1 MQVLQFKTVHL
12 AVIGAIASVF
22 GMAAENINAEPL
34 LTYEQNKVVDNVL
47 SNADAGTQGFLY
59 LNKKE
64 KLTQARTLHP
74 ILCPSSIKQQE
85 RIRWF
90 TLQAQVDR

>member
-47 SNADAGTQGFLY
+47 SNADAGT
-59 LNKKE
+59 
-64 KLTQARTLHP
+64 P
-74 ILCPSSIKQQE
+74 
-85 RIRWF
+85 
-90 TLQAQVDR
+90 

>member
-59 LNKKE
+59 LNKKRRN
-64 KLTQARTLHP
+64 LLRP
-74 ILCPSSIKQQE
+74 E
-85 RIRWF
+85 RFIRYSV
-90 TLQAQVDR
+90 LRQ

>member
-59 LNKKE
+59 LNKKV
-64 KLTQARTLHP
+64 LRQ
-74 ILCPSSIKQQE
+74 
-85 RIRWF
+85 
-90 TLQAQVDR
+90 

>member
-59 LNKKE
+59 LNKKGE
-64 KLTQARTLHP
+64 TYSGQNASS